1 MKGNLGDLAFPPL
14 WVQRSLKVA
23 RNDVC
28 VLLISGQLT
37 ISMKRPL
44 YVCVCVCVC
53 DVCAQLCLTLC
64 NPMDCSVPG
73 SSVHGISQG
82 KNTGVGCHFLLRGGD
97 LPDPGIEPAP
107 LESPTLQADSLP
119 LNHLGSPKGPSQFS
133 SVTQLCPTL
142 CHPMDCSTSGLPVHH
157 QLPEFTQTHVH

>member
-1 MKGNLGDLAFPPL
+1 M
-14 WVQRSLKVA
+14 
-23 RNDVC
+23 C
-28 VLLISGQLT
+28 
-37 ISMKRPL
+37 
-44 YVCVCVCVC
+44 VCVCVCVC

-97 LPDPGIEPAP
+97 LPDPGIKPAP

-157 QLPEFTQTHVH
+157 QLLEFTQTCVHRVSDAIQSSHLPSSPSPPAFNLSQHQGLFK